1 MSNQTLIDYEN
12 EQKQININSISTLEW
27 QIQSVNQAIA
37 QANLMIDSYNAQAAA
52 FQDQIFTLQTNNVL
66 IDEIIAILS
75 SQDKE

>member
-37 QANLMIDSYNAQAAA
+37 QANLMIDSYNAQAAS
-52 FQDQIFTLQTNNVL
+52 FQDQISTLQTNNVL